1 MGSVLAE
8 IDDRLVAWMA
18 RQPLFF
24 VATAPAEGHVNL
36 SPKGGQGTFAVLGP
50 HEVAY
55 VDLYLYGSG
64 VETVAHLKD
73 NGRIVIMLCAFEG
86 PPKIVRLHGHGEVVE
101 QADHRWKTLFA
112 RFTLADEVLPT
123 VRSIVRVEV
132 SRISDSCGFVVPEMN
147 FVRDR
152 RQLYKG
158 AASTIRRH
166 GRDAIRDYCDV
177 NNAQSIDGLPALSP
191 YGAQV
196 TDEQRS
202 TFAHEGRKL

>member
-1 MGSVLAE
+1 MGNVLSE
-8 IDDRLVAWMA
+8 IDDRLVAWIA
-18 RQPLFF
+18 GQPLFF
-24 VATAPAEGHVNL
+24 VATAPPEGHLNL

-50 HEVAY
+50 REVAY
-55 VDLYLYGSG
+55 VDLYGSG

-101 QADHRWKTLFA
+101 QADRRWETLFA

-132 SRISDSCGFVVPEMN
+132 SRISDSCGFVVPEMA
-147 FVRDR
+147 FVRER
-152 RQLYKG
+152 RQLFRG
-158 AASTIRRH
+158 AASSIRRH
-166 GRDAIRDYCDV
+166 GPDAIREYCDV

-191 YGAQV
+191 YGEQV
-196 TDEQRS
+196 SDEQRR